1 MSFLNIWA
9 LSIAAVV
16 IPALLILYFLKLRR
30 REERV
35 ASTLLWKRAVQD
47 LQVNAPFQRLRK
59 NLLLLLQLLVLTAA
73 IIALA
78 RPIVKSSG
86 AAEGRIVLL
95 IDRSASMNTKE
106 AEGSRLELAKEQATR
121 LVKTVNRRNESWLS
135 FFRLGGAQTKTQ
147 VMVVAFSDRA
157 TVVSPFTPNAAD
169 LVDLIQGIEPTDGL
183 TNIKEAVALAEAHA
197 APPTM
202 LSPGLEGAPVSTEPP
217 AKVLL
222 FSDGAV
228 ADIDRVVRREGEIQ
242 LIKIGKTHDNVGIT
256 ALRTQRNYEK
266 PEILDVF
273 LQVQNFGDQPVTTD
287 VSLFVD
293 GEMSKAPVQS
303 LTLAAAEAPPSEKPT
318 SRASAETAPST
329 GGSTQGLSV
338 PLALDRAGV
347 LEARL
352 SRDDALMADNR
363 AYAVIPP
370 PRRLRVLVV
379 TDKNFF
385 LDSVLRGLPLEDRV
399 FLTPEQYE
407 AAPDSEIENDGRSK
421 YDVVIFDKARTK
433 RLPLGNYLFIG
444 AVPEI
449 EDISVTEEVEQSQ
462 VLVWWDETHPVLR
475 HVSLDYVY
483 IGKMLVLKMPSQAQT
498 LIEGPRGPALTRYA
512 KDGRHYMILAFA
524 VENSTWWEK
533 PSFPVFAYNALRY
546 LGSGGAEVEQGPTRP
561 GDTLRMQLPEGVT
574 QATLTQPDNSSTT
587 VEPDAAGMVYYG
599 GARQVGTY
607 KVSYGSGES
616 AKKDVYAVNLE
627 DPFESDIRP
636 RGAEDLRLT
645 HVTAGKSIETATPE
659 VWRWFVGGALLVALL
674 EWYIYNRRVMI

>member
-1 MSFLNIWA
+1 LSFLNIWA

-16 IPALLILYFLKLRR
+16 VPALLILYFLKLRR
-30 REERV
+30 REEPV

-59 NLLLLLQLLVLTAA
+59 NLLLFLQLLVLAAA

-78 RPIVKSSG
+78 RPIVQSSG
-86 AAEGRIVLL
+86 AVEGRLVIL

-106 AEGSRLELAKEQATR
+106 AEGTRLDLAKEQATR

-135 FFRLGGAQTKTQ
+135 FFKLGGAQTKTQ
-147 VMVVAFSDRA
+147 VMVVAFADRA

-169 LVDLIQGIEPTDGL
+169 LVDQIRAIEPTDGL

-222 FSDGAV
+222 LSDGAV
-228 ADIDRVVRREGEIQ
+228 ADIDQVVRREGTIQ
-242 LIKIGKTHDNVGIT
+242 LIKIGQTRDNVGIT

-273 LQVQNFGDQPVTTD
+273 LQVQNFGDQPVSVD
-287 VSLFVD
+287 LSLFVD
-293 GEMSKAPVQS
+293 GEMSAAPVQ
-303 LTLAAAEAPPSEKPT
+303 TIELAAAESPPGEKSGSGGVP
-318 SRASAETAPST
+318 ETAPST
-329 GGSTQGLSV
+329 GSTQGLSV
-338 PLALDRAGV
+338 PLVLERAAV

-363 AYAVIPP
+363 AYAIVPP
-370 PRRLRVLVV
+370 PRKLRVLVV

-385 LDSVLRGLPLEDRV
+385 LDSVLRGLPLEERV
-399 FLTPEQYE
+399 FLTPAQYE
-407 AAPDSEIENDGRSK
+407 AAPEGEIETDGRSK
-421 YDVVIFDKARTK
+421 YDVVIFDKVRTK
-433 RLPLGNYLFIG
+433 RLPIGNYLFIG
-444 AVPEI
+444 AIPEI
-449 EDISVTEEVEQSQ
+449 EEIGVTEEVEQSQ

-483 IGKMLVLKMPSQAQT
+483 VGKMLILKLPSQAQT
-498 LIEGPRGPALTRYA
+498 LIEGPRGPALARYA

-533 PSFPVFAYNALRY
+533 PSFPVFAYNVLRY
-546 LGSGGAEVEQGPTRP
+546 LGSGGAEVEQGPVRP
-561 GDTLRMQLPEGVT
+561 GDTLRIPLPEGVT
-574 QATLTQPDNSSTT
+574 QATLTRPDDTTVT

-599 GARQVGTY
+599 GARQVGVY
-607 KVSYGSGES
+607 RVSYGSGDS
-616 AKKDVYAVNLE
+616 AKKDSYAVNLE
-627 DPFESDIRP
+627 DPWESDIRP
-636 RGAEDLRLT
+636 RGAEDLRSPQI
-645 HVTAGKSIETATPE
+645 TAGKAIETATPE
-659 VWRWFVGGALLVALL
+659 VWRWFVGAALLIALF